1 LEIPLLTIAAYL
13 AGSVNFSIILFK
25 ILGKEDPRSQF
36 SGNPGATNVYR
47 QAGLIWAIVVLL
59 LDMGRAIAVAIAAI
73 AFLAPQYVPFS
84 GLALILGNRFPCFH
98 GFQGGKG
105 VANYLGFTAA
115 ITPTAAGLA
124 ALAWGLVY
132 AIARKPFL
140 SSFAMVFV
148 LAAGTMHAYRFEPWA
163 VTGIV
168 ATALLIYVSH
178 KQNVIEWIQSKR
190 DDRRP
195 DSS

>member
-1 LEIPLLTIAAYL
+1 MEIPLLAIAAYL

-25 ILGKEDPRSQF
+25 ILGKEDPRNKF

-47 QAGLIWAIVVLL
+47 QAGRLWAIVVLL

-73 AFLAPQYVPFS
+73 AFLAPQYVPLT

-98 GFQGGKG
+98 GFEGGKG

-115 ITPTAAGLA
+115 ITPAAAGIA

-132 AIARKPFL
+132 VIARKPFL

-148 LAAGTMHAYRFEPWA
+148 LAAGTMHVYRFEPLA
-163 VTGIV
+163 VTGIA

-178 KQNVIEWIQSKR
+178 KQNVMEWIQAKR
-190 DDRRP
+190 DAGRP